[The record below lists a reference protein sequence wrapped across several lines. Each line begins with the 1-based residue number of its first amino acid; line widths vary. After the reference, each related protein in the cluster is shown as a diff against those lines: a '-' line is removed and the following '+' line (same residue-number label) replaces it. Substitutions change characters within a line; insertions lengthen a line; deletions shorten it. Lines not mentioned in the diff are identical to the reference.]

1 MRRPARILG
10 AALGA
15 VLLAGA
21 ASGQTQ
27 PQPQPQRPPP
37 GMQWLYGSGEGGAI
51 SVQAYRAFRDY
62 VLAVARHPPRYS
74 VVMWLNA
81 TLAAPSF
88 YNCAGNRRLAVVLDV
103 DETALLNL
111 GFEYDD
117 ASHPGRP
124 YDQQRWNQWEQTGA
138 TRVAPVPGAV
148 AALAAI
154 RRAGVTVIF
163 NSNRRAE
170 SAAQTEAAINGAG
183 LGPAWHGP
191 TQTRG
196 RTLYLQG
203 DIFAEGSRKDWRRDT
218 IVSYYCVI
226 AMAGDQLGDFTDLF
240 NAEGVGVA
248 ERRAAATTGPL
259 ARMWGHGWFILP
271 NPVYGSGLRG
281 NFDDVFPADR
291 RWPDPQG
298 GH

>member
-1 MRRPARILG
+1 MSRPARILG

-15 VLLAGA
+15 VLLTGV
-21 ASGQTQ
+21 ASA
-27 PQPQPQRPPP
+27 QPQPQRPPP
-37 GMQWLYGSGEGGAI
+37 GMQWLYGSGEGGAV
-51 SVQAYRAFRDY
+51 SVQAYNAFRDY
-62 VLAVARHPPRYS
+62 VLAVARRRPAPRQS

-88 YNCAGNRRLAVVLDV
+88 YSCGGQRLAVVLDV

-111 GFEYDD
+111 GFEHDD

-124 YDQQRWNQWEQTGA
+124 YDQQRWNQWERTGA
-138 TRVAPVPGAV
+138 AAVAPVPGAV
-148 AALAAI
+148 EALAAI

-163 NSNRRAE
+163 NSNRLAE
-170 SAAQTEAAINGAG
+170 NAAQTEAAINGAG

-191 TQTRG
+191 TQTHG

-203 DIFAEGSRKDWRRDT
+203 DIFAEGSRKDWRRDM
-218 IVSYYCVI
+218 IVGNYCVI

-240 NAEGVGVA
+240 NADGVGVA

-271 NPVYGSGLRG
+271 NPVYGSGVRG
-281 NFDDVFPADR
+281 SLDEVFPANR
-291 RWPDPQG
+291 RWTPAQG

>member
-10 AALGA
+10 AALSA
-15 VLLAGA
+15 VLLAGV
-21 ASGQTQ
+21 ASAQ
-27 PQPQPQRPPP
+27 PQPQPQRPPA
-37 GMQWLYGSGEGGAI
+37 GMQWLYGSGEGGAA
-51 SVQAYRAFRDY
+51 SVQAWRAFRDY

-74 VVMWLNA
+74 VVMWMNG

-138 TRVAPVPGAV
+138 TEGRAGPGAV
-148 AALAAI
+148 EALRAI

-170 SAAQTEAAINGAG
+170 NAAQTEAALNGAG
-183 LGPAWHGP
+183 LGPTWHGP
-191 TQTRG
+191 TESRR

-203 DIFAEGSRKDWRRDT
+203 DAGLVSTKDTRREM

-240 NAEGVGVA
+240 NAEGLGIA
-248 ERRAAATTGPL
+248 ERRAAATTGPI
-259 ARMWGHGWFILP
+259 ARMWGHGWFVLP
-271 NPVYGSGLRG
+271 NPVYGTGVRG
-281 NFDDVFPADR
+281 TIDDVFPADR